1 MNRSASRSLYLF
13 FSVLFGLLTFG
24 RLLAADDRPVEN
36 RDKTEVEH
44 ARDKT
49 LPTLFLVGD
58 STVKVGTKGQ
68 RGWGSE
74 IAHFFDISKIN
85 VVNRALGGRSSR
97 TYQAEGLWDKVL
109 AELKPGDFVIVQFGH
124 NDSGALNDT
133 SRARGTIKGVGEE
146 TEEIDN
152 LITKKHEIVHSYGWY
167 MRKYVTDTK
176 AKGATP
182 IICSLVPR
190 KTWTEDGKIARAT
203 DSYGGWASRAAQ
215 DTGAY
220 FVDLNE
226 VVAQTYESLG
236 KDKVDTLFADE
247 HTHTTVAGAQ
257 VSAACVVAGLKGL
270 KGDPLRKFFSV
281 DAESV
286 EAFPSK

>member
-1 MNRSASRSLYLF
+1 MNRFAPLLLNVVASFALIFSAP
-13 FSVLFGLLTFG
+13 G
-24 RLLAADDRPVEN
+24 RAAAADDRPVEN
-36 RDKTEVEH
+36 QAKIPIEQVRDKS
-44 ARDKT
+44 

-58 STVKVGTKGQ
+58 STVKVSTKGQ
-68 RGWGSE
+68 RGWGE
-74 IAHFFDISKIN
+74 EFAHFFDPSKIN
-85 VVNRALGGRSSR
+85 VVNRAIGGRSSR
-97 TYQAEGLWDKVL
+97 TFQGEGRWDQVL

-152 LITKKHEIVHSYGWY
+152 LITKKHEVVHSYGWY
-167 MRKYVTDTK
+167 IRKYATDTK

-190 KTWTEDGKIARAT
+190 KTWTDDGKIARANT
-203 DSYGGWASRAAQ
+203 SYGGWALQAAQ
-215 DTGAY
+215 ATGAA

-226 VVAQTYESLG
+226 IVAETYESLG
-236 KDKVDTLFADE
+236 KEKVDTLFADE

-257 VSAACVVAGLKGL
+257 VSAACVIAGLKGL
-270 KGDPLRKFFSV
+270 PGDPLGKYFSA
-281 DAESV
+281 DAEAV
-286 EAFPSK
+286 EAYPVK